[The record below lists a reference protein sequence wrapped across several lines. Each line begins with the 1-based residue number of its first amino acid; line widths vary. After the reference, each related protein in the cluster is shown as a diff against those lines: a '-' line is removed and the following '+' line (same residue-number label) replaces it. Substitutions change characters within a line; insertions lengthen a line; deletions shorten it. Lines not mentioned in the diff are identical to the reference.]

1 MLELASAPQ
10 PKSAASPSPAA
21 LARHAAK
28 DEAGFQGLLREA
40 IESPAEGQHNARV
53 KEATKPADRQE
64 RIQSEGKGV
73 ELGEGAAKADAAQQG
88 AKDAPPPAA
97 NSASEAA
104 EDTAPPLVP
113 AVAAHDGTSE
123 QGEAAAQ
130 TALSQLDAQTNLVAM
145 QVAANAPAGQPVVDQ
160 TGLLPQAAAPSLAVK
175 ATLVAPEATAMAA
188 QNASELAETLSTKT
202 EKASDA
208 THSTANAL
216 AAGPAQAAAA
226 QVAPSAQVTGGPAN
240 PASLAQTKEALDTA
254 KNTEALTLLAKAIND
269 TEANALA
276 AGPAQAAAAQ
286 VAPSAQ
292 VTGGPANPA
301 SLAQTKEAL
310 DTAKNTE
317 ALTLLAKAIN
327 DTEANAL
334 AAGPAQ
340 AAAAQVAPGAQV
352 TGGPAKSVFIAQTKE
367 ALDTARNAEA
377 LMLLANTVNNTE
389 STAEGKLFAATE
401 TVEASLRLASLEAPK
416 ASSAKASSEGRVDGF
431 AMAPTGFAPPDGM
444 LQRTDA
450 PLPSTA
456 AREAPAPPPAR
467 QLAPVVVSLALGRG
481 DEALTIS
488 LDPGELG
495 RVEVSIGQGKEA
507 GQVRIVAERPETL
520 ALLQRDQRD
529 LDRALN
535 QAGLGDMARS
545 MSFSLASD
553 QGRQQ
558 QQGSAHEKGNRASMI
573 VGGLDGGRA
582 TPAMQVPSRNATSLI
597 DIAV

>member
-160 TGLLPQAAAPSLAVK
+160 SGLVPQAAAPSLAVK
-175 ATLVAPEATAMAA
+175 ATLDAPEAT
-188 QNASELAETLSTKT
+188 
-202 EKASDA
+202 
-208 THSTANAL
+208 AL
-216 AAGPAQAAAA
+216 AAGPAQ
-226 QVAPSAQVTGGPAN
+226 V
-240 PASLAQTKEALDTA
+240 
-254 KNTEALTLLAKAIND
+254 
-269 TEANALA
+269 
-276 AGPAQAAAAQ
+276 
-286 VAPSAQ
+286 
-292 VTGGPANPA
+292 
-301 SLAQTKEAL
+301 
-310 DTAKNTE
+310 
-317 ALTLLAKAIN
+317 
-327 DTEANAL
+327 
-334 AAGPAQ
+334 
-340 AAAAQVAPGAQV
+340 AAAQVAPGAQV

-377 LMLLANTVNNTE
+377 LTLLAKAVNNTE
-389 STAEGKLFAATE
+389 SAAEVKLVAATE
-401 TVEASLRLASLEAPK
+401 TAEASLRLASLEAPK

-582 TPAMQVPSRNATSLI
+582 TPALQVPSRNATSLI

>member
-10 PKSAASPSPAA
+10 TKSAASPSPAA

-73 ELGEGAAKADAAQQG
+73 EPGEGAAKADAAQQG

-160 TGLLPQAAAPSLAVK
+160 TGLVPQAAAPSLAVK
-175 ATLVAPEATAMAA
+175 ATLDAPEATAMAA

-202 EKASDA
+202 ENASDA
-208 THSTANAL
+208 THST
-216 AAGPAQAAAA
+216 
-226 QVAPSAQVTGGPAN
+226 
-240 PASLAQTKEALDTA
+240 
-254 KNTEALTLLAKAIND
+254 
-269 TEANALA
+269 ANALA

-377 LMLLANTVNNTE
+377 LMLLANAVNNTE
-389 STAEGKLFAATE
+389 STAEAKLVAATE

-582 TPAMQVPSRNATSLI
+582 TPALQVPSRNATSLI

>member
-10 PKSAASPSPAA
+10 PKSAASHSPAA

-160 TGLLPQAAAPSLAVK
+160 TGLVPQAAAPSLAVK
-175 ATLVAPEATAMAA
+175 ATLDAPEATAMAA

-202 EKASDA
+202 ENASDA

-240 PASLAQTKEALDTA
+240 PAPLAQTKEALDTA
-254 KNTEALTLLAKAIND
+254 KNTEALTLLAKAVNN

-286 VAPSAQ
+286 A
-292 VTGGPANPA
+292 
-301 SLAQTKEAL
+301 
-310 DTAKNTE
+310 
-317 ALTLLAKAIN
+317 
-327 DTEANAL
+327 
-334 AAGPAQ
+334 
-340 AAAAQVAPGAQV
+340 APGAQV

-377 LMLLANTVNNTE
+377 LMLLANAVNNTE
-389 STAEGKLFAATE
+389 STAEAKLVAATE
-401 TVEASLRLASLEAPK
+401 TVEASLRLASLEAPR

-582 TPAMQVPSRNATSLI
+582 TPALQVPSRNATSLI